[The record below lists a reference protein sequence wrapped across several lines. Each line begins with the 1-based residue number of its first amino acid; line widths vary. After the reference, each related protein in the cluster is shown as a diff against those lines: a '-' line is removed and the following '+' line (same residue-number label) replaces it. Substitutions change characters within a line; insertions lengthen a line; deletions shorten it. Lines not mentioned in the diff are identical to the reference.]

1 MDKQKNEI
9 IEIFSGTSW
18 EAAMVKSQLDN
29 VGITAFIKDGIMGT
43 LNPWHNSPGGVG
55 SVKVTINS
63 VDYERAKLIVE
74 EYERNKK

>member
-18 EAAMVKSQLDN
+18 EAELVKIQLDN
-29 VGITAFIKDGIMGT
+29 VGIIAFIKDGFMGT
-43 LNPWHNSPGGVG
+43 LYPWYTAPGGVG

-63 VDYERAKLIVE
+63 DDYERAKLIVE
-74 EYERNKK
+74 EYERNK